1 MKKIIVI
8 LFCVALAGLIGFRA
22 YKNYSAKKKA
32 MNQPVEE
39 KIIPVETTV
48 PRAVEI
54 TDKIKASGNLQADSE
69 ITLYSKVS
77 GKVSKS
83 LVKMGTVVQPG
94 QVVAIVI
101 RDEVGYEFNPYEL
114 KSDVKGIV
122 ARLLQNPGA
131 AVNPNVPLMTIVDV
145 DLVKAVAAVDERK
158 IRHIQIGQPAQVRLE
173 AYPGEAFQARV
184 TNISP
189 LCNPVS
195 RTVDIEVSIP
205 NAQHRLKPG
214 MYAEVELTE
223 SKRTSIVVPL
233 AAVVERAGQ
242 KYVFLAQNDQASLL
256 AVTTG
261 EIVGN
266 EIEIISGLKGDEV
279 VIATGA
285 AKLNDRDKIKVA
297 AEKIQ

>member
-1 MKKIIVI
+1 
-8 LFCVALAGLIGFRA
+8 
-22 YKNYSAKKKA
+22 
-32 MNQPVEE
+32 
-39 KIIPVETTV
+39 VETTV

-223 SKRTSIVVPL
+223 SKRPPGGC
-233 AAVVERAGQ
+233 R
-242 KYVFLAQNDQASLL
+242 
-256 AVTTG
+256 
-261 EIVGN
+261 
-266 EIEIISGLKGDEV
+266 
-279 VIATGA
+279 
-285 AKLNDRDKIKVA
+285 
-297 AEKIQ
+297 